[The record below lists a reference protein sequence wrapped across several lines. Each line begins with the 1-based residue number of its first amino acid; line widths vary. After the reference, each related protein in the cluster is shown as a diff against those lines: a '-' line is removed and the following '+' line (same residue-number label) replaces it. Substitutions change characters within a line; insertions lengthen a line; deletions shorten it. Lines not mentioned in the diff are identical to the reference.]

1 VTAADDAARL
11 AIELEL
17 AADQAE
23 LELRRDTQR
32 AAARNLAFQVARPD
46 AATARRSWDHLTG
59 VAAELAAIGDS
70 ECATVVGACARF
82 LVAMQFSEYG
92 SGRLR
97 ELGLGL
103 GDA

>member
-1 VTAADDAARL
+1 MTDDAARL

-23 LELRRDTQR
+23 LDLRRDTKR
-32 AAARNLAFQVARPD
+32 AAARNLAFLVGASD
-46 AATARRSWDHLTG
+46 AATARRCWDHLTG
-59 VAAELAAIGDS
+59 LAAELAAVGDV
-70 ECATVVGACARF
+70 EGAAVVGACARF

-97 ELGLGL
+97 ELGLTL
-103 GDA
+103 ADA